1 MRNKFLLVAI
11 GFLLAAGVAFAGGA
25 GESKAAAGTTIKYMA
40 VAEPISDFIRTEII
54 PGFTKETGINVQI
67 DTTDYVKLHD
77 KEVLE
82 LLAGNYDVYQIDQ
95 IWVKN
100 YIKNKWVEPLDP
112 LIKSA
117 NINVAAYYASL
128 MSICQDGGTTYALPL
143 SAIPVDYYY
152 NKDMLAAAGVQPPDT
167 WQDVLDIAKKLNNPP
182 GQWGVAIR
190 GERGNPI
197 TWTFL
202 PIFWSYGAKIFDA
215 NMKPVYNSPEGVA
228 ALAFFKELYQYSSPG
243 WHSAQEIATMM
254 QQGQT
259 AQMTL
264 MSVYNAAMD
273 DPSQSKVVGKVMF
286 KDMPKGPTGNRA
298 SILGM
303 WTIGIGSKSTKKP
316 AAAAFLAYISRPEIA
331 KKLAFSG
338 TVGAT
343 MPATYKDPQAPRFYP
358 VLGSV
363 LNYVQAPP
371 LIPEAE
377 QWFLSFGTALQ
388 DALSGAKTPQQA
400 MDDSVAEITK
410 VMTDAGYYK

>member
-1 MRNKFLLVAI
+1 MRTKFFLVLLSLLLV
-11 GFLLAAGVAFAGGA
+11 GSLAFAGGA
-25 GESKAAAGTTIKYMA
+25 GESKATAGTTIKYMA
-40 VAEPISDFIRTEII
+40 VAEPISDFIRTEIV
-54 PGFTKETGINVQI
+54 PGFTKETGINIQI

-82 LLAGNYDVYQIDQ
+82 LLAGNYDIYQIDQ

-100 YIKNKWVEPLDP
+100 YIKNKWVEALDP

-117 NINVAAYYASL
+117 NINVGAYYSTL
-128 MSICQDGGTTYALPL
+128 LSICQDGGTTYALPL

-152 NKDMLAAAGVQPPDT
+152 NKDMFAAAGVQPPET
-167 WQDVLDIAKKLNNPP
+167 WQDVLDIAKKINNPP
-182 GQWGVAIR
+182 GTWGIAIR

-202 PIFWSYGAKIFDA
+202 PIFWSYGAQIFDDH
-215 NMKPVYNSPEGVA
+215 MKPVYNSPEGVA
-228 ALAFFKELYQYSSPG
+228 ALTFFKQLYQYSAPG

-254 QQGQT
+254 QQGQA

-273 DPSQSKVVGKVMF
+273 DPAQSKEVGKIMF
-286 KDMPKGPTGNRA
+286 SDMPKGPTGKRA

-303 WTIGIGSKSTKKP
+303 WTIGIGSRSTKK
-316 AAAAFLAYISRPEIA
+316 AAAAQFLAYISRPEIA
-331 KKLAFSG
+331 TKLAFSG

-343 MPATYKDPQAPRFYP
+343 MPAIYKDPQAPRFYP
-358 VLGSV
+358 VLGNV
-363 LNYVQAPP
+363 LTYVQAPP

-400 MDDSVAEITK
+400 LDDSVAEITK
-410 VMTDAGYYK
+410 VLTDAGYYK

>member
-1 MRNKFLLVAI
+1 MARRCIVLAVGLL
-11 GFLLAAGVAFAGGA
+11 FMAAAAFGTGTGEKAG
-25 GESKAAAGTTIKYMA
+25 AGTTIKYMA
-40 VAEPISDFIRTEII
+40 VAEPISDFIRTDIL
-54 PGFTKETGINVQI
+54 PAFTKETGINVQI

-100 YIKNKWVEPLDP
+100 YIKNKWVEPLDS
-112 LIKSA
+112 LVKTA
-117 NINVAAYYASL
+117 NIAVSNYYPSL
-128 MSICQDGGTTYALPL
+128 MSICQDAGVTYALPL
-143 SAIPVDYYY
+143 SAIPVDFYY
-152 NKDMLAAAGVQPPDT
+152 NKDMFAKAGLQVPQTWDDVLAAAR
-167 WQDVLDIAKKLNNPP
+167 KLNTPP
-182 GQWGVAIR
+182 SQWGIAIR

-202 PIFWSYGAKIFDA
+202 PIFWSYGAKIFDDK
-215 NMKPVYNSPEGVA
+215 MKAVYNSPEAVA
-228 ALAFFKELYQYSSPG
+228 ALTYFKELYQNSAPG

-254 QQGQT
+254 QQGQA

-273 DPSQSKVVGKVMF
+273 DPTQSKVVGKIEF
-286 KDMPKGPTGNRA
+286 ADMPKGPTGNRA

-303 WTIGIGSKSTKKP
+303 WTIGIGSKSTKK
-316 AAAAFLAYISRPEIA
+316 AAAAQFLAYLSRPDVA

-343 MPATYKDPQAPRFYP
+343 MPVIYQDPQAPRFYP
-358 VLGSV
+358 VLGRV

-400 MDDSVAEITK
+400 LNDSVAEITK
-410 VMTDAGYYK
+410 VLTDAGYYK